1 MYIVYCEFRLVLVPY
16 SKRIS
21 TYAYSQLGSVIIALN
36 GTTTR
41 IAADMVMDEL
51 TIVYSTKRGDRRPDP
66 RFPKAIP
73 RTRLP
78 SVYRRPHRMLSGHHF
93 LVRP

>member
-1 MYIVYCEFRLVLVPY
+1 MYIVYCEFRLVSMPY

-51 TIVYSTKRGDRRPDP
+51 TIDYSTKRGDRRPDP

-73 RTRLP
+73 RTRFLGLH
-78 SVYRRPHRMLSGHHF
+78 RRPHRMLARYHL
-93 LVRP
+93 LVWP